1 MVRVPVRINMQSI
14 TSGHRTRG
22 LVASVALFTMFLLSN
37 SDVQANTANM
47 LIDDFSD
54 LSLQSKLGSTWR
66 GVSDSVMG
74 GVSEAN
80 ISHEVSGEEN
90 CLRLIGDVRL
100 ENNGG
105 FIQAALDLT
114 SDNSTLDASEFTGI
128 RLVAKGNG
136 QQYSLHLLTADNTR
150 PWQSNRAH
158 YVARSDVQT
167 FKLPF
172 SEFEPYRI
180 AEPIDI
186 TKLRRLGIVAIGRQF
201 QADLKIC
208 RLEFYR

>member
-1 MVRVPVRINMQSI
+1 MQSI
-14 TSGHRTRG
+14 TSGDRTPG
-22 LVASVALFTMFLLSN
+22 IVASVALFTTFLWLN
-37 SDVQANTANM
+37 SDVQANTTDM

-54 LSLQSKLGSTWR
+54 LSFKSKLGSKWR
-66 GVSDSVMG
+66 GVSDRVMG

-80 ISHEVSGEEN
+80 ISHKVSGDEH
-90 CLRLIGDVRL
+90 CLRLTGDVRL

-114 SDNSTLDASEFTGI
+114 PDGGNFDASEFTGI
-128 RLVAKGNG
+128 RLVAIGNG
-136 QQYSLHLLTADNTR
+136 QQYSLHLRTADNTR
-150 PWQSNRAH
+150 PWQSYRAH
-158 YVARSDVQT
+158 FVARSDVQT

-180 AEPIDI
+180 AESVDV

-208 RLEFYR
+208 RLDFYK